1 MITELSDGPEL
12 AEPEPVGGPDHPMRK
27 VTRQVAF
34 EDGWSPGRATRVA
47 ELFDGMAAEWAE
59 RVVDPVKAAPV
70 RDAIERGGLDLGGR
84 WLELGSGGGAGAI
97 ILRDVVDRLVSVD
110 LSREMLIH
118 APDLAPKAQA
128 DASRLP
134 FPDGAA
140 DTVLAINM
148 LLFPSE
154 VDRVLAADGALLWV
168 NTLGDRTPIHLS
180 PADVVDALPG
190 TWEAVTARAGSGFW
204 AAVRR
209 RD

>member
-1 MITELSDGPEL
+1 MISELPDGPEL
-12 AEPEPVGGPDHPMRK
+12 TEPEPVGGRDHPMRK

-34 EDGWSPGRATRVA
+34 EDGWSPGRAAKVA

-59 RVVDPVKAAPV
+59 RAVDPVKAAPV
-70 RDAIERGGLDLGGR
+70 RDAIERGGLDLDGR

-97 ILRDVVDRLVSVD
+97 ILTELVDRLVSVD
-110 LSREMLIH
+110 LAREMLIH

-148 LLFPSE
+148 LLFPAE
-154 VDRVLAADGALLWV
+154 VDRVLAPGGSLLWV

-180 PADVVDALPG
+180 TADVVEALPG
-190 TWEAVTARAGSGFW
+190 SWEAVTARAGSGFW
-204 AAVRR
+204 AVVRR